1 MRRSESGR
9 AVGLIVVGMIGM
21 ELGAAIAVT
30 LFPAVGPLG
39 MVTLRLVFAAI
50 VLWTIARPSLRGH
63 TAAAWRSV
71 VLFALSLAF
80 MNGLFYLALERLSL
94 GVTVT
99 FEVLGPLVLSII
111 AARRRSAWLW
121 AGIALLG
128 VIALGGGGWD
138 QLDAWGVV
146 LALGAGASWAAYILC
161 SASVGAAF
169 AQLDGLALAMAIAA
183 LIALP
188 FGIAQAGDA
197 LLRPEILGLGLCVA
211 LLSSTIPYAF
221 ELIALRKISPA
232 VFAILMS
239 LGPATASTA
248 GFFVLNQSLSWLEL
262 VGVGLVIVASMGAVL
277 TTRPQKDATGPALA
291 EPVA

>member
-1 MRRSESGR
+1 MKRSESGR

-50 VLWTIARPSLRGH
+50 VLWAIARPRLRGH
-63 TAAAWRSV
+63 TTTAWRSV

-138 QLDAWGVV
+138 RLDTWGVV